1 MRKIQR
7 LAAVG
12 ALAGLTV
19 ALGACG
25 SEEEPAAG
33 GGSETSAPSEPESSS
48 AAPSGEGVTTIE
60 DLIGPACPAVPTEGE
75 GSAQGMV
82 DDPVG
87 TAASNNPL
95 LTTLTQTVMAANLV
109 DILNDPADQ
118 GSPQGM
124 VDDPVGT
131 AASNNP
137 LLSTLAD
144 TVVAAKLVDTLNDP
158 NKQYTVFAPANTAFE
173 ELEASSPGITDTL
186 LAEPEGQLTTV
197 LTYHLIPQRYDA
209 QGLVEAGSVM
219 SVQGGMVEI
228 TGFPDAPLVNGNQVL
243 CGNIPTANATV
254 FVIDSV
260 LMPPAA

>member
-1 MRKIQR
+1 MMKIQR

-33 GGSETSAPSEPESSS
+33 GGSETSAPSEPEQSS
-48 AAPSGEGVTTIE
+48 AAPSGAGVTTTE
-60 DLIGPACPAVPTEGE
+60 DIFGPACSAVPTEGE

-95 LTTLTQTVMAANLV
+95 LTTLTQTVV
-109 DILNDPADQ
+109 
-118 GSPQGM
+118 
-124 VDDPVGT
+124 
-131 AASNNP
+131 ASN
-137 LLSTLAD
+137 
-144 TVVAAKLVDTLNDP
+144 LVDTLNDASA
-158 NKQYTVFAPANTAFE
+158 QYTVFAPSNDAFTALE
-173 ELEASSPGITDTL
+173 ESSPGITDTL

-197 LTYHLIPQRYDA
+197 LTYHVIPQRYDA
-209 QGLVEAGSVM
+209 QGLVDAGSVP

-228 TGFPDAPLVNGNQVL
+228 TGTPDAPLVNGNEVL

>member
-1 MRKIQR
+1 MI
-7 LAAVG
+7 L
-12 ALAGLTV
+12 LTAILV
-19 ALGACG
+19 LTF
-25 SEEEPAAG
+25 SNEEEPAAG
-33 GGSETSAPSEPESSS
+33 GGSETSAASEPESSS
-48 AAPSGEGVTTIE
+48 PAPSGAGVTTFADIFGE
-60 DLIGPACPAVPTEGE
+60 GCYAVPT
-75 GSAQGMV
+75 
-82 DDPVG
+82 DP
-87 TAASNNPL
+87 
-95 LTTLTQTVMAANLV
+95 
-109 DILNDPADQ
+109 
-118 GSPQGM
+118 
-124 VDDPVGT
+124 DDPVGT

-144 TVVAAKLVDTLNDP
+144 TVEAAKMVDTVNDP
-158 NKQYTVFAPANTAFE
+158 DAQYTVFAPANTAFE

>member
-19 ALGACG
+19 ALGACS

-33 GGSETSAPSEPESSS
+33 GGSPPAPSAPSEESSS
-48 AAPSGEGVTTIE
+48 ATPASDGVTTVE
-60 DLIGPACPAVPTEGE
+60 DIFGPGCSAVPTEGE
-75 GSAQGMV
+75 GSAGGMV

-95 LTTLTQTVMAANLV
+95 LTTLTQTV
-109 DILNDPADQ
+109 
-118 GSPQGM
+118 
-124 VDDPVGT
+124 T
-131 AASNNP
+131 ASN
-137 LLSTLAD
+137 
-144 TVVAAKLVDTLNDP
+144 LVDTLNDP
-158 NKQYTVFAPANTAFE
+158 NAQYTVFAPSNDAFAALPPGTAE
-173 ELEASSPGITDTL
+173 TL
-186 LAEPEGQLTTV
+186 LQDPSGDLTTI
-197 LTYHLIPQRYDA
+197 LTYHVIPQRYDA
-209 QGLVEAGSVM
+209 QGLVDAGSVP

-228 TGFPDAPLVNGNQVL
+228 TGTPDAPVVNGSTNVA

-260 LMPPAA
+260 LTPPAA

>member
-1 MRKIQR
+1 VRKIQR

-33 GGSETSAPSEPESSS
+33 GGNEASAPSAPSEPESSS

-60 DLIGPACPAVPTEGE
+60 DIFGPACSAVPTEGE

-95 LTTLTQTVMAANLV
+95 LTTLTQTVV
-109 DILNDPADQ
+109 
-118 GSPQGM
+118 
-124 VDDPVGT
+124 
-131 AASNNP
+131 ASN
-137 LLSTLAD
+137 
-144 TVVAAKLVDTLNDP
+144 LVDTLNQP
-158 NKQYTVFAPANTAFE
+158 AAQYTVFAPANTAFE

-197 LTYHLIPQRYDA
+197 LTYHVIPKRYDA
-209 QGLVEAGSVM
+209 QGLVAAGSVP

-228 TGFPDAPLVNGNQVL
+228 TGTPDAPLVNGNEVL

>member
-33 GGSETSAPSEPESSS
+33 GGSETSAASEPESSS
-48 AAPSGEGVTTIE
+48 AAPSGGGVTTTE
-60 DLIGPACPAVPTEGE
+60 DIFGPACNMVPTEGE

-82 DDPVG
+82 DDPVA
-87 TAASNNPL
+87 TAA
-95 LTTLTQTVMAANLV
+95 T
-109 DILNDPADQ
+109 
-118 GSPQGM
+118 
-124 VDDPVGT
+124 
-131 AASNNP
+131 NNP
-137 LLSTLAD
+137 LLSTLAK
-144 TVVAAKLVDTLNDP
+144 TVVAANLVDTLNDSTA
-158 NKQYTVFAPANTAFE
+158 QYTVFAPANSAFE

-186 LAEPEGQLTTV
+186 LAEPEGKLATV
-197 LTYHLIPQRYDA
+197 LTYHVIPQRYDA
-209 QGLVEAGSVM
+209 QGLVDAGSVK

-228 TGFPDAPLVNGNQVL
+228 TGTPDAPVINGSTNVA

>member
-1 MRKIQR
+1 MMKIQR

-48 AAPSGEGVTTIE
+48 AAPSGEGVIF
-60 DLIGPACPAVPTEGE
+60 GPACDQVPTEGE

-82 DDPVG
+82 DDPVA
-87 TAASNNPL
+87 TAA
-95 LTTLTQTVMAANLV
+95 T
-109 DILNDPADQ
+109 
-118 GSPQGM
+118 
-124 VDDPVGT
+124 
-131 AASNNP
+131 NNP
-137 LLSTLAD
+137 LLSTLAK
-144 TVVAAKLVDTLNDP
+144 TVVAANLVDTLNKP
-158 NKQYTVFAPANTAFE
+158 TAQYTVFAPANSAFE
-173 ELEASSPGITDTL
+173 ELEASQPGVTDTL
-186 LAEPEGQLTTV
+186 LAEPEGKLATV
-197 LTYHLIPQRYDA
+197 LTYHVIAQRYDA
-209 QGLVEAGSVM
+209 QGLVEAGSVP
-219 SVQGGMVEI
+219 SVQGDMVEI
-228 TGFPDAPLVNGNQVL
+228 TGTPEAPLVNGNMVL

>member
-33 GGSETSAPSEPESSS
+33 GGNEASAPSAPSEPESSS

-60 DLIGPACPAVPTEGE
+60 DLIGPACSAVPTEGE

-82 DDPVG
+82 DEPVG
-87 TAASNNPL
+87 TAASNIPML
-95 LTTLTQTVMAANLV
+95 SALTKAVMA
-109 DILNDPADQ
+109 
-118 GSPQGM
+118 
-124 VDDPVGT
+124 
-131 AASNNP
+131 SN
-137 LLSTLAD
+137 
-144 TVVAAKLVDTLNDP
+144 LVDTLNDP
-158 NKQYTVFAPANTAFE
+158 NKQYTVFAPKNSAFAK
-173 ELEASSPGITDTL
+173 LEASSPGITKQL
-186 LAEPEGQLTTV
+186 LAAPEGQLTTV
-197 LTYHLIPQRYDA
+197 LTYHVIPQRYDA
-209 QGLVEAGSVM
+209 AGLVEAGSVP

-228 TGFPDAPLVNGNQVL
+228 TGTPDAPMVNGNMVL

>member
-1 MRKIQR
+1 VRKIQR

-33 GGSETSAPSEPESSS
+33 GGNETSAPSEPEPSS
-48 AAPSGEGVTTIE
+48 AAPSGETTIE
-60 DLIGPACPAVPTEGE
+60 DIFGEGCSAVPT
-75 GSAQGMV
+75 
-82 DDPVG
+82 
-87 TAASNNPL
+87 
-95 LTTLTQTVMAANLV
+95 
-109 DILNDPADQ
+109 DPADQ

-158 NKQYTVFAPANTAFE
+158 NTQYTVFAPSNDAFT

-186 LAEPEGQLTTV
+186 LAEPEGKLATV
-197 LTYHLIPQRYDA
+197 LTYHVIPQRYDA
-209 QGLVEAGSVM
+209 QGLVAAGSVV
-219 SVQGGMVEI
+219 SAQGDMVEI
-228 TGFPDAPLVNGNQVL
+228 TGTPEAPLVNGNMVL

>member
-33 GGSETSAPSEPESSS
+33 GGSETSAASEPESSSS
-48 AAPSGEGVTTIE
+48 AAPSGEGVTTTE
-60 DLIGPACPAVPTEGE
+60 DIFGPACAQAPTEGE

-87 TAASNNPL
+87 TAASNNPML
-95 LTTLTQTVMAANLV
+95 STLTKAVMAANLV
-109 DILNDPADQ
+109 DTL
-118 GSPQGM
+118 
-124 VDDPVGT
+124 
-131 AASNNP
+131 NNP
-137 LLSTLAD
+137 TA
-144 TVVAAKLVDTLNDP
+144 
-158 NKQYTVFAPANTAFE
+158 QYTVFAPKNSAFAK
-173 ELEASSPGITDTL
+173 LKASQPGFTDTL
-186 LAEPEGQLTTV
+186 PDPKGQLTAV
-197 LTYHLIPQRYDA
+197 LTYHVIPKRYDA
-209 QGLVEAGSVM
+209 QGLVDAGSVP

-228 TGFPDAPLVNGNQVL
+228 TGTPDAPVINGSTNVA

>member
-33 GGSETSAPSEPESSS
+33 GGSETSAPSEPEQSS
-48 AAPSGEGVTTIE
+48 AAPSGAGVTTTE
-60 DLIGPACPAVPTEGE
+60 DIFGPACSAVPTEGE

-95 LTTLTQTVMAANLV
+95 LTTLTQTVMA
-109 DILNDPADQ
+109 
-118 GSPQGM
+118 
-124 VDDPVGT
+124 
-131 AASNNP
+131 SN
-137 LLSTLAD
+137 
-144 TVVAAKLVDTLNDP
+144 LVDTLNDP
-158 NKQYTVFAPANTAFE
+158 TAQYTVFAPANTAFE

-186 LAEPEGQLTTV
+186 LAEPAGQLTTV
-197 LTYHLIPQRYDA
+197 LTYHVVPQRYNA
-209 QGLVEAGSVM
+209 QGLVDAGSVP

-228 TGFPDAPLVNGNQVL
+228 TGTPDAPLVNGNEVL

>member
-1 MRKIQR
+1 VRKIQR

-33 GGSETSAPSEPESSS
+33 GGSETTAASEPESSS

-60 DLIGPACPAVPTEGE
+60 DLIGPACNMVPTEGE

-109 DILNDPADQ
+109 D
-118 GSPQGM
+118 
-124 VDDPVGT
+124 
-131 AASNNP
+131 
-137 LLSTLAD
+137 
-144 TVVAAKLVDTLNDP
+144 TLNDP
-158 NKQYTVFAPANTAFE
+158 TAQYTVFAPANTAFE

-186 LAEPEGQLTTV
+186 LAEPGGQLTTV
-197 LTYHLIPQRYDA
+197 LTYHVIPQRYDA
-209 QGLVEAGSVM
+209 AGLVEAGSVP

-228 TGFPDAPLVNGNQVL
+228 TGTPDAPMVNGNMVL

>member
-25 SEEEPAAG
+25 TEEEPAADPG
-33 GGSETSAPSEPESSS
+33 TDTTSAPEETSATS
-48 AAPSGEGVTTIE
+48 APAGEGVTTIA
-60 DLIGPACPAVPTEGE
+60 DIFGPACDMVPTEGE
-75 GSAQGMV
+75 GSAEGMV

-95 LTTLTQTVMAANLV
+95 LTTLTQTVTAAN
-109 DILNDPADQ
+109 
-118 GSPQGM
+118 
-124 VDDPVGT
+124 
-131 AASNNP
+131 
-137 LLSTLAD
+137 
-144 TVVAAKLVDTLNDP
+144 LVDTLNDP
-158 NKQYTVFAPANTAFE
+158 NAQYTVFAPANSAFE
-173 ELEASSPGITDTL
+173 ELEASSPGITDQL
-186 LAEPEGQLTTV
+186 LAEPQGQLTTV
-197 LTYHLIPQRYDA
+197 LTYHVIPQRYDA
-209 QGLVEAGSVM
+209 EGLVEAGSVT
-219 SVQGGMVEI
+219 SVEGGMVEI
-228 TGFPDAPLVNGNQVL
+228 AGNPEAPLVNGNQVL

>member
-19 ALGACG
+19 ALGACT

-33 GGSETSAPSEPESSS
+33 GGGEPAAAPESESSS
-48 AAPSGEGVTTIE
+48 AAPSSEGTTTIQ
-60 DLIGPACPAVPTEGE
+60 DIFGPACAQVPTEGE

-95 LTTLTQTVMAANLV
+95 L
-109 DILNDPADQ
+109 
-118 GSPQGM
+118 
-124 VDDPVGT
+124 
-131 AASNNP
+131 
-137 LLSTLAD
+137 STLAQ
-144 TVVAAKLVDTLNDP
+144 TVVAANLVDTLNDA
-158 NKQYTVFAPANTAFE
+158 NGQYTVFAPANSAFE

-197 LTYHLIPQRYDA
+197 LTYHVIPQRYDA
-209 QGLVEAGSVM
+209 QGLVEAGSVE

-228 TGFPDAPLVNGNQVL
+228 TGTPDAPVVNGNQVL

>member
-33 GGSETSAPSEPESSS
+33 GGEQPPAASEPESSS
-48 AAPSGEGVTTIE
+48 AAPSGEGVTTTE
-60 DLIGPACPAVPTEGE
+60 DIFGPACSQVPTEGE

-95 LTTLTQTVMAANLV
+95 L
-109 DILNDPADQ
+109 
-118 GSPQGM
+118 
-124 VDDPVGT
+124 
-131 AASNNP
+131 
-137 LLSTLAD
+137 STLAQ
-144 TVVAAKLVDTLNDP
+144 TVVAANLVDTLNDA
-158 NKQYTVFAPANTAFE
+158 NGQYTVFAPANSAFE

-197 LTYHLIPQRYDA
+197 LTYHVIPQRYDA
-209 QGLVEAGSVM
+209 QGLVDAGSVA

-228 TGFPDAPLVNGNQVL
+228 TGTPEAPLVNGNQVL

>member
-33 GGSETSAPSEPESSS
+33 GGNEASAPSAPSEPESSS

-60 DLIGPACPAVPTEGE
+60 DIFGPACSAVPTEGE

-95 LTTLTQTVMAANLV
+95 LTTLTQTVVASNLV
-109 DILNDPADQ
+109 DILNDP
-118 GSPQGM
+118 
-124 VDDPVGT
+124 T
-131 AASNNP
+131 A
-137 LLSTLAD
+137 
-144 TVVAAKLVDTLNDP
+144 
-158 NKQYTVFAPANTAFE
+158 QYTVFAPANTAFE

-186 LAEPEGQLTTV
+186 LAEPEGCLLYTSPSPRDRT
-197 LTYHLIPQRYDA
+197 R
-209 QGLVEAGSVM
+209 SR
-219 SVQGGMVEI
+219 
-228 TGFPDAPLVNGNQVL
+228 
-243 CGNIPTANATV
+243 
-254 FVIDSV
+254 
-260 LMPPAA
+260 MPSSA

>member
-33 GGSETSAPSEPESSS
+33 GGNEASAPSAPSEPEQSSV
-48 AAPSGEGVTTIE
+48 APSGEGVTTTE
-60 DLIGPACPAVPTEGE
+60 DIFGPACNMVPTEGP

-95 LTTLTQTVMAANLV
+95 LTTLTQTVMA
-109 DILNDPADQ
+109 
-118 GSPQGM
+118 
-124 VDDPVGT
+124 
-131 AASNNP
+131 SN
-137 LLSTLAD
+137 
-144 TVVAAKLVDTLNDP
+144 LVDTLNDP
-158 NKQYTVFAPANTAFE
+158 TAQYTVFAPANTAFE

-197 LTYHLIPQRYDA
+197 LTYHVIPTRYNA
-209 QGLVEAGSVM
+209 QGLVDAGSVP

-228 TGFPDAPLVNGNQVL
+228 TGTPDAPLVNGNEVL

>member
-25 SEEEPAAG
+25 SNEEPAAG
-33 GGSETSAPSEPESSS
+33 GGSETSATSEPESSAS

-60 DLIGPACPAVPTEGE
+60 DIFGPACSQVPTEGE

-95 LTTLTQTVMAANLV
+95 LTTLTKTVMAANLV
-109 DILNDPADQ
+109 D
-118 GSPQGM
+118 
-124 VDDPVGT
+124 
-131 AASNNP
+131 
-137 LLSTLAD
+137 
-144 TVVAAKLVDTLNDP
+144 TLNDP
-158 NKQYTVFAPANTAFE
+158 SAQYTVFAPANSAFD
-173 ELEASSPGITDTL
+173 ELEASQPGITDQL
-186 LAEPEGQLTTV
+186 LAEPGGQLTTV
-197 LTYHLIPQRYDA
+197 LTYHVIPQRYDA
-209 QGLVEAGSVM
+209 QGLVDAGSVA

-228 TGFPDAPLVNGNQVL
+228 TGTPDAPLVNGNMVL

>member
-1 MRKIQR
+1 MKKIQR

-33 GGSETSAPSEPESSS
+33 GGSETSAASEPESSS
-48 AAPSGEGVTTIE
+48 AAPSGGGVTTTE
-60 DLIGPACPAVPTEGE
+60 DIFGPACNMVPTEGE

-82 DDPVG
+82 DDPVA
-87 TAASNNPL
+87 TAA
-95 LTTLTQTVMAANLV
+95 T
-109 DILNDPADQ
+109 
-118 GSPQGM
+118 
-124 VDDPVGT
+124 
-131 AASNNP
+131 NNP
-137 LLSTLAD
+137 LLSTLAK
-144 TVVAAKLVDTLNDP
+144 TVVAANLVDTLNQP
-158 NKQYTVFAPANTAFE
+158 TAQYTVFAPANSAFE
-173 ELEASSPGITDTL
+173 ELEASSPGITYKL
-186 LAEPEGQLTTV
+186 LAEPEGQLATV
-197 LTYHLIPQRYDA
+197 LTYHVIAQRYDA
-209 QGLVEAGSVM
+209 QGLVDAGSVA

-228 TGFPDAPLVNGNQVL
+228 TGTPDAPLVNGNEVL

>member
-19 ALGACG
+19 ALGACT

-33 GGSETSAPSEPESSS
+33 GGGEPAAAPESESSS
-48 AAPSGEGVTTIE
+48 AAPSSEGTTTIQ
-60 DLIGPACPAVPTEGE
+60 DIFGPACAQVPTEGE

-95 LTTLTQTVMAANLV
+95 L
-109 DILNDPADQ
+109 
-118 GSPQGM
+118 
-124 VDDPVGT
+124 
-131 AASNNP
+131 
-137 LLSTLAD
+137 STLAQ
-144 TVVAAKLVDTLNDP
+144 TVVAANLVDTLNDP
-158 NKQYTVFAPANTAFE
+158 NAQYTVFAPSNEAFE
-173 ELEASSPGITDTL
+173 KLPPGTMDQL
-186 LAEPEGQLTTV
+186 QQDPSGQLSTI
-197 LTYHLIPQRYDA
+197 LTYHVIPQRYDA
-209 QGLVEAGSVM
+209 QGLVEAGSVE

-228 TGFPDAPLVNGNQVL
+228 TGTPDAPVVNGNQVL

>member
-33 GGSETSAPSEPESSS
+33 GGSETTAASEPESSP
-48 AAPSGEGVTTIE
+48 AAPSGEGVTAIE
-60 DLIGPACPAVPTEGE
+60 DIFGPACSMVPTEGE

-109 DILNDPADQ
+109 D
-118 GSPQGM
+118 
-124 VDDPVGT
+124 
-131 AASNNP
+131 
-137 LLSTLAD
+137 
-144 TVVAAKLVDTLNDP
+144 TLNDP
-158 NKQYTVFAPANTAFE
+158 TAQYTVFAPANSAFE

-197 LTYHLIPQRYDA
+197 LTYHVIPQRYDA
-209 QGLVEAGSVM
+209 QGLVDAGSVA

-228 TGFPDAPLVNGNQVL
+228 TGTPEAPLVNGNQVL